1 MTDLEPVE
9 PDVILPR
16 GARPV
21 RLPDRWPA
29 AGLSRSRAIVAS
41 GIRALTRG
49 PLRFASALTL
59 TAVAAAK
66 AAGMAARM
74 AQWTGAPVGPEVIG
88 RIPAAPAPPAT
99 LQVSW
104 THVEVRWRR

>member
-1 MTDLEPVE
+1 MSDLEPVE

-49 PLRFASALTL
+49 PILSASALTF
-59 TAVAAAK
+59 TAV

-74 AQWTGAPVGPEVIG
+74 ARRDGAPVEPEVAG
-88 RIPAAPAPPAT
+88 RVPGAPPPVPT

-104 THVEVRWRR
+104 THVEMRWHW